1 MGVADRLEVIT
12 ADANFFTTNK
22 RFDRIMSIE
31 MFEVCCSFTLDTLS
45 EWRDMSTC
53 RLLFPL
59 RWYHTL
65 QGDNSLKSVESFDH
79 MMFVC
84 RFQASR

>member
-31 MFEVCCSFTLDTLS
+31 MFEVCCSFTLELDRWS
-45 EWRDMSTC
+45 NGYRDCLECGMS
-53 RLLFPL
+53 
-59 RWYHTL
+59 W
-65 QGDNSLKSVESFDH
+65 V
-79 MMFVC
+79 
-84 RFQASR
+84 